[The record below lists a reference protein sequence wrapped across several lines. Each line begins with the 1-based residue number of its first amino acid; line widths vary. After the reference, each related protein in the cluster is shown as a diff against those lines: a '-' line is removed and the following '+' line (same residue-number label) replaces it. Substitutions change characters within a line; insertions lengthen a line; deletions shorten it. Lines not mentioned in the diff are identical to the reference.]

1 MRKFEKAPAAF
12 IRENPL
18 LSALKN
24 KIGTAF
30 MEIIPA
36 IDLRAGR
43 VVRLKQGDYAQET
56 RYAFDPF
63 ALAAEYADAGAEW
76 LHLVDLDGAKSGA
89 FENLRV
95 IEKIA
100 AAGRLAVQ
108 AGGGVRNGDDV
119 LRLIDAGVARVVV
132 GSVAV
137 REPDKVEKWIS
148 RHGEDRLCI
157 ALDTRNEQGI
167 WRLPSAGWTESEAAT
182 LDELAPR
189 YAAAGAKHL
198 LCTDISRDGMLSGP
212 NLDLYAHVQRI
223 APQLSLIASGGVRD
237 IADVRALHAQNVG
250 GVVLGRSLL
259 EGRLTLAEAFAC

>member
-1 MRKFEKAPAAF
+1 
-12 IRENPL
+12 
-18 LSALKN
+18 
-24 KIGTAF
+24 

-56 RYAFDPF
+56 RYEFDAC
-63 ALAAEYADAGAEW
+63 ALAADYADAGAAW

-100 AAGRLAVQ
+100 AAERLAVQ
-108 AGGGVRNGDDV
+108 AGGGVRGEDDV
-119 LRLIDAGVARVVV
+119 QRLLDAGVARVVV

-137 REPDKVEKWIS
+137 REPEKVERWLA
-148 RHGEDRLCI
+148 RYGEDRLCI
-157 ALDTRNEQGI
+157 ALDTRNENGV
-167 WRLPSAGWTESEAAT
+167 WRLPSAGWTESSGAT

-189 YAAAGAKHL
+189 YAGAGAKHL

-223 APQLSLIASGGVRD
+223 APRFSVIASGGVRD
-237 IADVRALHAQNVG
+237 VADVRALREQNVG

-259 EGRLTLAEAFAC
+259 EGRLTLVEALAC

>member
-1 MRKFEKAPAAF
+1 
-12 IRENPL
+12 
-18 LSALKN
+18 
-24 KIGTAF
+24 

-56 RYAFDPF
+56 RYPFD
-63 ALAAEYADAGAEW
+63 ACELAADYADAGATW
-76 LHLVDLDGAKSGA
+76 LHLVDLDGARSGA

-100 AAGRLAVQ
+100 AAERLAVQ
-108 AGGGVRNGDDV
+108 AGGGVRGEDD
-119 LRLIDAGVARVVV
+119 LQRLLDAGVARVVV

-137 REPDKVEKWIS
+137 REPEKVEQWLA
-148 RHGEDRLCI
+148 RYGEDRLCI
-157 ALDTRNEQGI
+157 ALDTRNEAGV
-167 WRLPSAGWTESEAAT
+167 WRLPSAGWTQDSAAT

-189 YAAAGAKHL
+189 YVAAGARHL

-212 NLDLYAHVQRI
+212 NLDLYAHVMRLTPG
-223 APQLSLIASGGVRD
+223 ASVIASGGVRD
-237 IADVRALHAQNVG
+237 VADVRELRERGLG

-259 EGRLTLAEAFAC
+259 EGKLALAEAFAC